1 MIRLTLEQIIELHND
16 IVAQSGGSQGI
27 RDINLIDSAINAP
40 FQTFGGI
47 DLYPTIEEKAARLA
61 YNLTMSHAFIDGNK
75 RIGAGVLALFL
86 EVNNVELLAT
96 DEEIIDLF
104 LSLASGE
111 ADYEKLHTWIKTHT
125 PSRCK
130 NSN

>member
-96 DEEIIDLF
+96 DEEIIDIF
-104 LSLASGE
+104 LNLAS
-111 ADYEKLHTWIKTHT
+111 EKIDCNDLLNWIKGHM
-125 PSRCK
+125 S
-130 NSN
+130 

>member
-96 DEEIIDLF
+96 DEEIIDIF
-104 LSLASGE
+104 LNLAS
-111 ADYEKLHTWIKTHT
+111 EKIDCNDLLNWIKGHI
-125 PSRCK
+125 S
-130 NSN
+130 